1 MGRSHRQ
8 SCCYLVYSADAGPG
22 VKRKMKVLVNCNN
35 GFTVAECDLELRG
48 AGEVLGRRQSGRD
61 VKSSFKAR
69 RGGGR
74 RAE

>member
-1 MGRSHRQ
+1 
-8 SCCYLVYSADAGPG
+8 
-22 VKRKMKVLVNCNN
+22 MKVLVNCNN